1 MSTELLFEGGCLCG
15 AVRYRAIRRSRSRR
29 DLPLLD
35 VPKALGSAGAGIRS
49 FPDRIVSLGQWRAE
63 AIPIIPACGARLLY
77 QVRKHT
83 VDARRSPER
92 SSAGYRRKPR

>member
-49 FPDRIVSLGQWRAE
+49 FPDRIVSLGQ
-63 AIPIIPACGARLLY
+63 
-77 QVRKHT
+77 
-83 VDARRSPER
+83 
-92 SSAGYRRKPR
+92 